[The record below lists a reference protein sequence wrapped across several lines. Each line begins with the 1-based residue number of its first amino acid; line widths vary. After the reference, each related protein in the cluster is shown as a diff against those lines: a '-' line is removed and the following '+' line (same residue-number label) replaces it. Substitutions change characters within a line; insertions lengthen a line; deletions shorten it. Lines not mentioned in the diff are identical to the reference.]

1 MPDIFVTRYDNYGC
15 LHDSPVYF
23 VDDGISSFFFLAKNT
38 KNTMREWEKFS
49 TNYIGKK
56 AEVITFVASKS
67 RTFSLYF

>member
-1 MPDIFVTRYDNYGC
+1 MTGSLP
-15 LHDSPVYF
+15 
-23 VDDGISSFFFLAKNT
+23 FFFLAKNA

-56 AEVITFVASKS
+56 AEVITFAASKS